1 MQITVSLHGIF
12 RIDRFKKEMCEY
24 PDGSSAQ
31 RVIDD
36 LQIPIQLLGI
46 VLINGIHAKAEDI
59 LQSGDTLMLLPLLEG
74 G

>member
-12 RIDRFKKEMCEY
+12 RTNRFKKELREY
-24 PDGSSAQ
+24 PDGSNAQ
-31 RVIDD
+31 KVIDD

-46 VLINGIHAKAEDI
+46 VLINGIHARAEDL